1 MAGDALIAALRAGTP
16 ADDATADTGFQ
27 TFAMPLL
34 GSASPLTIRKSAG
47 LLNPV
52 DFSKQR
58 QQQGGS
64 EYGGYEPWYVHWLRS
79 QAGKHGK
86 NSDTNPM
93 TQIASGAA
101 GIGGGL
107 LASNLFS
114 GVAPSIDF
122 TGSAFSPSYTPSSPG
137 DLSGYNPSEPFV
149 PELPSDFSAPVYQP
163 SYTPTDVGDLSG
175 YDPSKPF
182 ITAEPIPDFSAPVYQ
197 PTYTPTEV
205 GDLSGYN
212 PSKPFTFESS
222 PVPDLSAYTP
232 AQSADFALS
241 QVLPDL
247 PVAPSAIG
255 TQAAADA
262 LSGALTDFGGLS
274 AAGSADAALAASLT
288 PFASTAAAAA
298 PELASL
304 AMPFAPVAPVET
316 LLGTAMPEISMPA
329 SSGLS
334 TLGGLGV
341 MGGAL
346 AAFALLDSLSGNDPY
361 NTKDTWAS
369 FDKANGGTGFKD
381 WNEYWASQDQKRA
394 ADPEYDAK
402 KQQAALDEQNAKAW
416 ALADALMNAY
426 QQSSATAPAPAPA
439 SVVVEEPQYTDW
451 QEKQYPYWYG
461 GMTWGGY

>member
-1 MAGDALIAALRAGTP
+1 MAENALIAALRSASNSAPGEESGVTSYEMP
-16 ADDATADTGFQ
+16 A
-27 TFAMPLL
+27 L
-34 GSASPLTIRKSAG
+34 GSASPLAIRKSAG

-58 QQQGGS
+58 QQQGAR
-64 EYGGYEPWYVHWLRS
+64 EYGGYEPWYVQWLRS
-79 QAGKHGK
+79 QSGKKGGG
-86 NSDTNPM
+86 SPSNPL
-93 TQIASGAA
+93 TQIAGGAA

-107 LASNLFS
+107 LASNFFG

-163 SYTPTDVGDLSG
+163 TYTPTAVGDLSG

-197 PTYTPTEV
+197 PSFTPTEV

-212 PSKPFTFESS
+212 PSNPFTFDSS
-222 PVPDLSAYTP
+222 PVADLSAYTP
-232 AQSADFALS
+232 AQSADFALA

-262 LSGALTDFGGLS
+262 LSGALADFGGLS

-288 PFASTAAAAA
+288 PFASTAAAAT
-298 PELASL
+298 PGLASL
-304 AMPFAPVAPVET
+304 SMPFAPVAPVET

-329 SSGLS
+329 SSGLG

-361 NTKDTWAS
+361 NTKDTWAA

-381 WNEYWASQDQKRA
+381 WNEYWASEDQKRA

-402 KQQAALDEQNAKAW
+402 QQQKALDEQNAKAW
-416 ALADALMNAY
+416 ALSDALMKAY
-426 QQSSATAPAPAPA
+426 QQQSAPVPVAAP
-439 SVVVEEPQYTDW
+439 VVPQEPQYTDF
-451 QEKQYPYWYG
+451 QEPEYPYWYG
-461 GMTWGGY
+461 DMTWGGY